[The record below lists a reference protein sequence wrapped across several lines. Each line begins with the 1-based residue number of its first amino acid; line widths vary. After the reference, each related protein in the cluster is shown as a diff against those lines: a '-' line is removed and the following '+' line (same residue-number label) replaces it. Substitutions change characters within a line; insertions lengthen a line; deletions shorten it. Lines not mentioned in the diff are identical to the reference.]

1 MSWLTSPAPDLF
13 GVAVKATLI
22 YGTALLGLRVGERRT
37 LAQWTTIDFAAAVA
51 IGAIVGRTALAKD
64 QSYAVGAVAL
74 VTIVAVHRL
83 ASLLRFSPLFGK
95 LQDHRIRV
103 LVLNGELRRGQLRLC
118 GLTDNDL
125 YADLRLRGVF
135 DLREL
140 QHVLYETKGGLSL
153 VRKTQGDGLPLVA
166 AGLAAATGQGGTR

>member
-74 VTIVAVHRL
+74 ATIVTVHRL

-103 LVLNGELRRGQLRLC
+103 LVVNGELRRRQLRLC

-125 YADLRLRGVF
+125 YAELRLRGVF
-135 DLREL
+135 NLREL
-140 QHVLYETKGGLSL
+140 RYVLYETKGGLSL
-153 VRKTQGDGLPLVA
+153 VRKTEGDGLPLVA
-166 AGLAAATGQGGTR
+166 AGLSAATGQGGTQ

>member
-1 MSWLTSPAPDLF
+1 
-13 GVAVKATLI
+13 
-22 YGTALLGLRVGERRT
+22 

-51 IGAIVGRTALAKD
+51 IGAIVGRTAVAKD

-125 YADLRLRGVF
+125 YAELRLRGVF

-140 QHVLYETKGGLSL
+140 QYVLYETKGGLSL

-166 AGLAAATGQGGTR
+166 AGLSAATGQGSTR

>member
-1 MSWLTSPAPDLF
+1 
-13 GVAVKATLI
+13 VKVTLM

-125 YADLRLRGVF
+125 YAELRLRGVF

-140 QHVLYETKGGLSL
+140 QYVLYETKGGLSL